1 MHEEVW
7 RALADP
13 TRRHLLDLLKVNPKS
28 TGELCDACPQM
39 DRCTVM
45 KHLEVLVRSHL
56 VTVERRGRSR
66 INHLN
71 PLPLHQIVE
80 KWVSGHTAQLAL
92 TAQRIKLLSEEN
104 ST

>member
-13 TRRHLLDLLKVNPKS
+13 TRRDLLDLLKAEPRS
-28 TGELCDACPQM
+28 TGDLCDACPNL

-56 VTVERRGRSR
+56 VTVERRGKSR

-80 KWVSGHTAQLAL
+80 KWISGHTAQLAL
-92 TAQRIKLLSEEN
+92 KAQRIKTLSEET

>member
-1 MHEEVW
+1 MHDEVW

-13 TRRHLLDLLKVNPKS
+13 TRRHLLDLLKAEPRS
-28 TGELCDACPQM
+28 TGALCEACPKL

-45 KHLEVLVRSHL
+45 KHLEILVQSHL

-80 KWVSGHTAQLAL
+80 KWISGHTAQLAL
-92 TAQRIKLLSEEN
+92 TAQKIKILSEET

>member
-7 RALADP
+7 KALADP
-13 TRRHLLDLLKVNPKS
+13 TRRQILDLLKAEPRS
-28 TGELCDACPQM
+28 TGELCDACANL

-45 KHLEVLVRSHL
+45 KHLELLVRSRL
-56 VTVERRGRSR
+56 VTVERRGRTR

-80 KWVSGHTAQLAL
+80 KWVSGHTAQLAM
-92 TAQRIKLLSEEN
+92 TAQRIKTLSEET